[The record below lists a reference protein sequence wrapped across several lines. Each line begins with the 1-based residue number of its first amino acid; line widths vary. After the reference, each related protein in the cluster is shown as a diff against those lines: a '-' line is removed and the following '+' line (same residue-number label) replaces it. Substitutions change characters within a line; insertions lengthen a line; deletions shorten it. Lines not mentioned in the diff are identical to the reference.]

1 MMKTLQ
7 QKLIDTDK
15 INFADKAI
23 ELIHIFHI
31 FLGYVNS
38 YLQKLGITEPY

>member
-1 MMKTLQ
+1 MKTLK
-7 QKLIDTDK
+7 QKLIDIDQ

-23 ELIHIFHI
+23 ELIHIFHM

-38 YLQKLGITEPY
+38 YLQKLAITEPC

>member
-1 MMKTLQ
+1 MKTLK
-7 QKLIDTDK
+7 QKLIDIDQ
-15 INFADKAI
+15 INSADKAI

-38 YLQKLGITEPY
+38 YLQKLAITEPC

>member
-1 MMKTLQ
+1 MKTLK
-7 QKLIDTDK
+7 QKLIDIDQ

-31 FLGYVNS
+31 FLGYVKT